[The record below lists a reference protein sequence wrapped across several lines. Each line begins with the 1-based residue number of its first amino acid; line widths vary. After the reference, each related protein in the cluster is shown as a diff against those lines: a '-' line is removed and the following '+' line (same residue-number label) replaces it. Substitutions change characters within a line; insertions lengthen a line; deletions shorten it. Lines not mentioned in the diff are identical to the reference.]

1 MEFPITDRLYGKDE
15 LKLCPF
21 CGAVAEVRKC
31 IDSGE
36 TAIWVECTECKAQTA
51 TVNTADTFG
60 DIECAILSAKGAW
73 NKRRKYKNG

>member
-1 MEFPITDRLYGKDE
+1 MEFPITDRLYGKDD

-21 CGAVAEVRKC
+21 CGAIAEVKKC

-36 TAIWVECTECKAQTA
+36 TAVWVECTECKTQSAP
-51 TVNTADTFG
+51 VNTVDTF
-60 DIECAILSAKGAW
+60 DNIDYAILAVKGAW